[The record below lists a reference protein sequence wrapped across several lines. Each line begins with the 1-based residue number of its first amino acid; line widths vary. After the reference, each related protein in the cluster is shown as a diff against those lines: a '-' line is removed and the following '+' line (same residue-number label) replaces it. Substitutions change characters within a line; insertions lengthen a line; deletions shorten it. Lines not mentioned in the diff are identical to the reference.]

1 MKERKERTHEL
12 LGNGCTFAESKGHVI
27 ALQLLTKDFLDQ
39 LGSGRLCDFDFYG
52 REYTA
57 CLGDFDNIKRFGSK
71 DAPFVWDKSVSGS
84 HLGSS
89 YFGPGRDG
97 VESHGAERI
106 ICFE

>member
-52 REYTA
+52 RE
-57 CLGDFDNIKRFGSK
+57 
-71 DAPFVWDKSVSGS
+71 
-84 HLGSS
+84 
-89 YFGPGRDG
+89 
-97 VESHGAERI
+97 
-106 ICFE
+106 